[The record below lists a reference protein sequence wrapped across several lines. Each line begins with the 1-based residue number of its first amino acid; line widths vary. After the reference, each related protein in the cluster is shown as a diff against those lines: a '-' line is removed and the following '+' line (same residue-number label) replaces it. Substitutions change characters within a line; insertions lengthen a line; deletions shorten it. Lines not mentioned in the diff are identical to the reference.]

1 MYNETTQVNMIISFQ
16 INIELLRNAYHVIYA
31 CNGRNVKFI
40 KDQKLLLVIRDMG
53 LFKIYQII
61 FYNADTTVFVQHYM
75 HTHLDLYDRILV
87 LEVCD

>member
-1 MYNETTQVNMIISFQ
+1 MIISFQ

-31 CNGRNVKFI
+31 CNG
-40 KDQKLLLVIRDMG
+40 IRDMG
-53 LFKIYQII
+53 LLKIYQII

-75 HTHLDLYDRILV
+75 HTHLDLYDRILA